1 MKNFISSVILLPRFV
16 LLYLSL
22 NDMPEI
28 QFILKEI
35 IYIFWTF
42 QIKSCFFILKL
53 FKDLRIIKFIHTLYS
68 DQL

>member
-16 LLYLSL
+16 RLYLSL

-53 FKDLRIIKFIHTLYS
+53 FKGPPNYKIYS
-68 DQL
+68 